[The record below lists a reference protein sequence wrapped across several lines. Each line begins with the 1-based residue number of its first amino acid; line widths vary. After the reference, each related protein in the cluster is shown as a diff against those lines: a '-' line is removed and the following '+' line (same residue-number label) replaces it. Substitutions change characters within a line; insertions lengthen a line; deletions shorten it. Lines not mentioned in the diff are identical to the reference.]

1 MKIAIRI
8 LKVLILIMTSVC
20 GIIFGIFAPLSIMFN
35 DIVDAAISEHYII
48 KVWLINSVVCYITG
62 TVLLMLNMYKT
73 ASCFHLAGLA
83 VSIFIYAVFQGLY
96 EGQDAANPAGL
107 YMPII
112 FVTFLT
118 LITAFLA
125 NKKKIEALLSV
136 RKNKEYEAAPSVL
149 SGTYQYKE
157 ENSKSLPKSKR
168 KK

>member
-1 MKIAIRI
+1 
-8 LKVLILIMTSVC
+8 
-20 GIIFGIFAPLSIMFN
+20 
-35 DIVDAAISEHYII
+35 
-48 KVWLINSVVCYITG
+48 
-62 TVLLMLNMYKT
+62 
-73 ASCFHLAGLA
+73 
-83 VSIFIYAVFQGLY
+83 
-96 EGQDAANPAGL
+96 
-107 YMPII
+107 MPII